1 LLFEDNLAK
10 LSEKLS
16 PNNIH
21 LENQGDKIVLI
32 ENVPFTLRNLP
43 LLVADLKEDYKMRFN
58 WDEKYWYIG
67 NEGIRKLSER
77 VLKFKP
83 SRSETELK
91 AELANFINQIENEA
105 LKECMKKILNE
116 NQFFYESPAATN
128 RHHAYK
134 HGLLEHSVQIIELSF
149 SMIDTFDNGITI
161 NNDLIIAGSVL
172 HDIGKI
178 NCYKFVEGGIGVCS
192 ALSEQD
198 HIINGIKLVSRY
210 IQCNQLDELLHI
222 VASHHKEKKYGSP
235 VRPIS
240 NEAWIINVA
249 DELSSKI
256 MG

>member
-1 LLFEDNLAK
+1 LLFEDNFAK
-10 LSEKLS
+10 LNEKLS
-16 PNNIH
+16 HNNIT
-21 LENQGDKIVLI
+21 LENKGDTLVLR
-32 ENVPFTLRNLP
+32 ENVQYALSNLP
-43 LLVADLKEDYKMRFN
+43 LLKDELKEVYKLRFN
-58 WDEKYWYIG
+58 WDEKYWFIG

-91 AELANFINQIENEA
+91 AKLANFINQIENDE
-105 LKECMKKILNE
+105 LKECMKKILNA
-116 NQFFYESPAATN
+116 NQFFYESPAA
-128 RHHAYK
+128 RYYHHAYK
-134 HGLLEHSVQIIELSF
+134 HGLLEHSVQVIELSF
-149 SMIDTFDNGITI
+149 SMIDTFDKGITI

-178 NCYKFVEGGIGVCS
+178 NCYKLVEGGIGVCP

-198 HIINGIKLVSRY
+198 HIINGVKLVSQY

-222 VASHHKEKKYGSP
+222 VASHHKKKEYGSP
-235 VRPIS
+235 VEPIS

>member
-1 LLFEDNLAK
+1 MLFEDNLVKLNKK
-10 LSEKLS
+10 LSL
-16 PNNIH
+16 NNLH
-21 LENQGDKIVLI
+21 LENQGDKLVLI
-32 ENVPFTLRNLP
+32 EDVPYTIYNLNS
-43 LLVADLKEDYKMRFN
+43 LKDELKENYNMRFN
-58 WDEKYWYIG
+58 GNEKYWYIG

-77 VLKFKP
+77 VLKTKP
-83 SRSETELK
+83 SRSVTVLK
-91 AELANFINQIENEA
+91 DKLDTFINQIENDD
-105 LKECMKKILNE
+105 LKACMKKVLND

-128 RHHAYK
+128 HHHAYK

-149 SMIDTFDNGITI
+149 SMIDNFDKGITI

-178 NCYKFVEGGIGVCS
+178 NCYKFVEGGIGVCPTF
-192 ALSEQD
+192 SEQD
-198 HIINGIKLVSRY
+198 HIINGIKMVSQN

-222 VASHHKEKKYGSP
+222 VASHHKEKEYGSP